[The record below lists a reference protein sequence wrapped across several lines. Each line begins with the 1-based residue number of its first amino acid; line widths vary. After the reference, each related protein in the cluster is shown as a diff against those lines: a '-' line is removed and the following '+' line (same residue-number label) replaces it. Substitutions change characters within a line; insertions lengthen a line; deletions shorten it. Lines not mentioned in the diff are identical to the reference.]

1 MGCLRMRGFISE
13 CMTTFMGK
21 LIFSTMEDYGCSP
34 IVVKKNQWI
43 VNHQRTLT
51 ALTFGPL
58 MSQNTSQQR
67 TFLFQGREYVK
78 VGFEAVYQRT
88 DGEKFIYLC
97 PNAAWLMNLPKQAG
111 KVYMHFLG

>member
-1 MGCLRMRGFISE
+1 MYDNF
-13 CMTTFMGK
+13 
-21 LIFSTMEDYGCSP
+21 YGETDFLNHGGLWVYP
-34 IVVKKNQWI
+34 IVVKQINGLWI
-43 VNHQRTLT
+43 IKGHF

-58 MSQNTSQQR
+58 MSQLLLAAG

-88 DGEKFIYLC
+88 DGETFIYLC

-111 KVYMHFLG
+111 KV